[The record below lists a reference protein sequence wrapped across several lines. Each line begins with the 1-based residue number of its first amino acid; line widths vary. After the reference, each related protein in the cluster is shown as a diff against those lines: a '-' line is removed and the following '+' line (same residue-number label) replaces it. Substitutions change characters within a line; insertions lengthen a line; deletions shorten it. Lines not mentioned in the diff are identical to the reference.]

1 MTKLKLFVAVVC
13 LTSSIA
19 LAPAVTQAQSNCN
32 ASQDAAVQ
40 CFVSSAVKTNL
51 TSLRYGMSLS
61 QFQSYG
67 VSVSK
72 ILQNR
77 ETYIMLA
84 GLAAAT
90 ADAMPPTNANGS
102 ANSAA
107 QDAAITSI
115 VSAAV
120 SGGLVSVPAE
130 TSQQDMIWFTED
142 LADALNQTGGIVMS
156 PGLSLRILDSYITA
170 ATNSG
175 TVNWTQVNANITTLI
190 NTLQKAGLLR
200 LPTNVTTTTM
210 SSFAQSVAQA
220 VYTYTTATN
229 RASL

>member
-1 MTKLKLFVAVVC
+1 MTKLKLLVAVVC

-19 LAPAVTQAQSNCN
+19 LAPTATEGQSNCN
-32 ASQDAAVQ
+32 STQDAAVQ
-40 CFVSSAVKTNL
+40 CFVASAVKTNL
-51 TSLRYGMSLS
+51 TALRYGMTLS

-72 ILQNR
+72 ILQNS
-77 ETYIMLA
+77 ETYIMLT
-84 GLAAAT
+84 GVAAAI

-115 VSAAV
+115 VNAEVAN
-120 SGGLVSVPAE
+120 GLVTIPAE
-130 TSQQDMIWFTED
+130 TTQQDLVWFTED
-142 LADALNQTGGIVMS
+142 LADGMNQTSGIVMS

-170 ATNSG
+170 ATNNG
-175 TVNWTQVNANITTLI
+175 TVNWNQVNSNITTLI

-200 LPTNVTTTTM
+200 LPTGVTTAKM
-210 SSFAQSVAQA
+210 SAFAQAVAQA
-220 VYTYTTATN
+220 IYTYTTATS